1 MEERILKLINSKK
14 YQPLSVQEL
23 ANELG
28 LEFKDVML
36 TVDDLISKYE
46 VFINRNNKI
55 LNKDQANRYLGTI
68 SLTKSGLGF
77 ITYKEELEDL
87 FVGRDDLNS
96 AMDGDLV
103 LFKAD
108 PFFEKAIVIEVV
120 KRNVEYLVGEVSKNR
135 KTYFL
140 NTEDYH
146 NLVLLKQDQR
156 LAQGDVIKVKIIE
169 YHEDYLVGQFHE
181 RIGRYNDFDIDIL
194 SLISKFGFSNTY
206 PEYVNKAA
214 EALEV
219 NARQELSK
227 RKLIEK
233 RIVTIDGDDAKDFD
247 DAISIEKL
255 DNGNYL
261 LGVYIADVGY
271 FVEEGS
277 VIDQESYN
285 RGTSVYIVDRVL
297 PMLPFKLSN
306 DLCSLQEGK
315 ERLAIACFMEIDSNG
330 RTVDTVIEKVKI
342 KSSKRWTYKEVNE
355 IIEQELE
362 TDDPLINDLYLMDEL
377 ALILEDK
384 RNKRGSVDFD
394 IPELKVFV
402 DDECKP
408 YKVEKVER
416 GRGEKLIESFMIE
429 TNEAVATYITNMNLP
444 FIYRIHDKPEVKK
457 IKEFRNI
464 LRNTKYKFNPK
475 NIKSKDIQVLV
486 NSFSKEDEY
495 LNMQVLRLM
504 SKAIYANYNIGHFGL
519 ASKCY
524 THFTA
529 PIRRYPD
536 LIVHRLIRRY
546 LFDSN
551 YKTNSEYNKRLK
563 EIALHSSTAER
574 NADSLEYAV
583 LDLKLAEYMEKYVGK
598 VLQGKITSILSF
610 GMFVSVLEGIEG
622 LVHINNMPGFRFDE
636 QRKMLVSYNRS
647 YRLGDKVKVMVVG
660 ANKEKGKIDFE
671 IVK

>member
-219 NARQELSK
+219 NSKQELSK

-457 IKEFRNI
+457 IREFRNI

>member
-1 MEERILKLINSKK
+1 MEERILKLINNKK
-14 YQPLSVQEL
+14 YQPLSVEEL
-23 ANELG
+23 ANVLN
-28 LEFKDVML
+28 LDFKETML
-36 TVDDLISKYE
+36 AVDDLISKYE

-68 SLTKSGLGF
+68 SLTKNGLGF

-206 PEYVNKAA
+206 PEYVNKVA

-219 NARQELSK
+219 NSKQELSK

-255 DNGNYL
+255 DNGNFL

>member
-219 NARQELSK
+219 NSKQELSK

-377 ALILEDK
+377 ALILEEK

-457 IKEFRNI
+457 IREFRNI

>member
-219 NARQELSK
+219 NSKQELSK

-233 RIVTIDGDDAKDFD
+233 RIVTIDGDRK
-247 DAISIEKL
+247 
-255 DNGNYL
+255 
-261 LGVYIADVGY
+261 
-271 FVEEGS
+271 S
-277 VIDQESYN
+277 V
-285 RGTSVYIVDRVL
+285 V
-297 PMLPFKLSN
+297 
-306 DLCSLQEGK
+306 
-315 ERLAIACFMEIDSNG
+315 
-330 RTVDTVIEKVKI
+330 
-342 KSSKRWTYKEVNE
+342 
-355 IIEQELE
+355 
-362 TDDPLINDLYLMDEL
+362 
-377 ALILEDK
+377 
-384 RNKRGSVDFD
+384 
-394 IPELKVFV
+394 
-402 DDECKP
+402 
-408 YKVEKVER
+408 
-416 GRGEKLIESFMIE
+416 
-429 TNEAVATYITNMNLP
+429 
-444 FIYRIHDKPEVKK
+444 
-457 IKEFRNI
+457 
-464 LRNTKYKFNPK
+464 
-475 NIKSKDIQVLV
+475 
-486 NSFSKEDEY
+486 
-495 LNMQVLRLM
+495 
-504 SKAIYANYNIGHFGL
+504 
-519 ASKCY
+519 
-524 THFTA
+524 
-529 PIRRYPD
+529 
-536 LIVHRLIRRY
+536 
-546 LFDSN
+546 
-551 YKTNSEYNKRLK
+551 
-563 EIALHSSTAER
+563 
-574 NADSLEYAV
+574 
-583 LDLKLAEYMEKYVGK
+583 
-598 VLQGKITSILSF
+598 
-610 GMFVSVLEGIEG
+610 
-622 LVHINNMPGFRFDE
+622 
-636 QRKMLVSYNRS
+636 
-647 YRLGDKVKVMVVG
+647 
-660 ANKEKGKIDFE
+660 
-671 IVK
+671 

>member
-219 NARQELSK
+219 NSKQELSK

>member
-219 NARQELSK
+219 NSKQELSK

-598 VLQGKITSILSF
+598 VLQGKIASILSF

>member
-219 NARQELSK
+219 NSKQELSK

-495 LNMQVLRLM
+495 LNMQVLKLM